1 MYTLYLDT
9 LTVTTIQLYVSFNI
23 ACVIHIY
30 TLILHTYFNI
40 CISYSYSS
48 PFYLIFDS
56 FLFTGKQK

>member
-1 MYTLYLDT
+1 MYTLYLYT

-30 TLILHTYFNI
+30 TLIFHTYFNI

-56 FLFTGKQK
+56 FLFMGKQK